1 MKSLTFYIV
10 LIALS
15 TFTYAS
21 IPTQHE
27 HDHGHDEADGT
38 PIDHTQLSG
47 VDLYDWLGTDGYYTE
62 EFSDEDLQKL
72 VAEGLANDDPDI
84 VNATIGSLSWYALH
98 LLTQRDES
106 GKPRFD
112 RGLQTVSGL
121 KQSLMDVWRANKNE
135 DTYPLT
141 EEDIDNSV
149 EYRNEQLAP
158 VPTLE
163 FAWSFIPSTLAALFP
178 KDEEVHEILW
188 DGYDPKNPT
197 TILDWLNR
205 GQFTTEKAT
214 KLRLEILNAIDG
226 LAPIYAAVGLGFTES
241 DDALAALVDRLEK
254 DPGNRVLAAHLI
266 DSIVA
271 HGENAIPHLT
281 FLRKVAQESNLLP
294 PDDETLVLPEGY
306 GIQAD
311 IGIEYRTQQAIRKLE
326 EILENSSDEG

>member
-1 MKSLTFYIV
+1 MRSQTLTSFVIV
-10 LIALS
+10 LS
-15 TFTYAS
+15 TFASAS

-27 HDHGHDEADGT
+27 HDHGHDEGDAT
-38 PIDHTQLSG
+38 PVDHSQLSG
-47 VDLYDWLGTDGYYTE
+47 VELYDWLGTDGYYTE
-62 EFSDEDLQKL
+62 DFSDEELQEL
-72 VAEGLANDDPDI
+72 VEEGLANDDRDI
-84 VNATIGSLSWYALH
+84 VNATIGSLSWYAVH
-98 LLTQRDES
+98 SLTQRDES

-112 RGLQTVSGL
+112 RGLQSVPGL
-121 KQSLMDVWRANKNE
+121 KQTLMDVWRANKNE

-141 EEDIDNSV
+141 EEDFDNSV
-149 EYRNEQLAP
+149 EFRNEQLVP

-178 KDEEVHEILW
+178 KDQEVHEILW
-188 DGYDPKNPT
+188 DGYDPENPA

-214 KLRLEILNAIDG
+214 KLRLELLNEVSG

-254 DPGNRVLAAHLI
+254 DPWNRVLVAHLI

-271 HGENAIPHLT
+271 HGKSAIPHLT
-281 FLRKVAQESNLLP
+281 LLRKAAQESDLLP
-294 PDDETLVLPEGY
+294 TDGETLVLPEGY
-306 GIQAD
+306 GIKAD

-326 EILENSSDEG
+326 EMVENSSDEG